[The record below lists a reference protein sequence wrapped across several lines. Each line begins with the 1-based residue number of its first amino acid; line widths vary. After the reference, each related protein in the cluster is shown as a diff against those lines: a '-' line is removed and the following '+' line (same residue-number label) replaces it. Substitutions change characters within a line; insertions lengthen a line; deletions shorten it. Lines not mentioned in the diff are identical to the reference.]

1 MTAMRRVSITA
12 LAPETSSMI
21 IWHASRK
28 DPAGPRV
35 RLPEGD
41 IARPLDAHRLTNLRL
56 VCKEWN
62 AIIQSS
68 PLLWRAFSPI
78 DPLRTIQKVLE
89 HTGDNIPLM
98 ISHKYSPS
106 SSQLTSP
113 DAVKLVFSQLHRTT
127 DLHICLKI
135 SKWIAA
141 RSVFEFNTNASLLEW
156 LEIHASHFEVPHRYW
171 SVDPSPQGLRHELQ
185 LRKLPSLPRLQKLFL
200 SGIKLPEQITLLP
213 HLVSLHL
220 EAQGQAGK
228 SVEDLLEAL
237 RYMPSLQSLRLNYCP
252 VALVSLPFLRS
263 VHIIDENVRACANF
277 LKSLQAELTWLHI
290 PYTVETYGS
299 QEEHVPL
306 MVEAGS
312 RLLERSFAETP
323 HELFVIKDLFETDGS
338 NTPLNFQVSFSLRSG
353 EYKRPAIK
361 SSRYKPK
368 REDEA
373 DVTLPLKLSIKKYY
387 NDNDQ
392 YYPEYDIA
400 SFCLPF
406 ITSMAPLLGGVTK
419 LLIDHEASHYH
430 WDWDWLVPILKHELS
445 SVQYEEEEDEDEEL
459 DDDFDP
465 DADDGLIEQASL
477 TFERLARSLGSEWV
491 VESPGILKR
500 VLEL

>member
-1 MTAMRRVSITA
+1 
-12 LAPETSSMI
+12 
-21 IWHASRK
+21 
-28 DPAGPRV
+28 
-35 RLPEGD
+35 
-41 IARPLDAHRLTNLRL
+41 
-56 VCKEWN
+56 
-62 AIIQSS
+62 
-68 PLLWRAFSPI
+68 
-78 DPLRTIQKVLE
+78 
-89 HTGDNIPLM
+89 M

-156 LEIHASHFEVPHRYW
+156 LEIHVSHFEVPHRYW

-237 RYMPSLQSLRLNYCP
+237 RYMPSLQSLRLNYCFTRDLDDDPASMEGAIGP

-400 SFCLPF
+400 SFCHPF

-445 SVQYEEEEDEDEEL
+445 SVQCVELVPCGYIGEMYDEYEEEEDEDEEL

-465 DADDGLIEQASL
+465 DADDGLIEPASL
-477 TFERLARSLGSEWV
+477 TFGRLARNLGSEWV